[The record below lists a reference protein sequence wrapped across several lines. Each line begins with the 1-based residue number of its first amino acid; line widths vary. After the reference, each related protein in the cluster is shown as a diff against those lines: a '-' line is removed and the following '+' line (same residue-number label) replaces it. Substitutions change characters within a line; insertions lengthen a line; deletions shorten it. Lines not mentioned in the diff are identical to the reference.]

1 MPGSSLPAEVRRAV
15 SACLLPGFPGI
26 TPPAFLRAAIAD
38 GLGGVCLFAGNIASP
53 AALSELT
60 AELRAQ
66 NPALLVAID
75 EEGGD
80 VTRLDAGAGS
90 DSPGNW
96 ALGAVDDLTATQRI
110 AATIGGR
117 LGAVGVNLNLA
128 PDADVNNNPL
138 NPVIG
143 IRSFGADP
151 ELVSRHVAAY
161 VAGLQSRRVAACA
174 KHFPGHGDTSA
185 DSHHELP
192 VVAVSRERLDE
203 VELPPFRAAIAAGVR
218 VIMTAHLVVPALDP
232 DRPATVSPAVLRLLR
247 EELGFTGVVVTDALE
262 MKAVSATLGMGE
274 AAVQAIAAGVD
285 LLCLGAQGLESQLAE
300 VRDALLAAVESG
312 RLPAE
317 RVLEAAGRIRELAEW
332 ARSPLAGDADP
343 SFGLD
348 VARRAVRVSGDPLL
362 RGPVAVVEIR
372 APGSIAVSDTAWGIT
387 TVLAAADPRT
397 TALRVTEELTDASGL
412 LAPYSDRQV
421 VAVYRDAHLSDWR
434 RASLAAVRAAR
445 PDAILVSMGGADDLP
460 GAGDEPAAVLRTLGS
475 ARVNAIAAAER
486 LLGRELGV

>member
-1 MPGSSLPAEVRRAV
+1 MPGGLPAEVRRAV
-15 SACLLPGFPGI
+15 SACLLPSFQGTTAPS
-26 TPPAFLRAAIAD
+26 FLREAIAD

-75 EEGGD
+75 EEGGN
-80 VTRLDAGAGS
+80 VTRLDARAGS

-96 ALGAVDDLTATQRI
+96 ALGAVDDLAATQRI

-117 LGAVGVNLNLA
+117 LGALGINLNLA

-143 IRSFGADP
+143 VRSFGADP
-151 ELVSRHVAAY
+151 ELASRHVAAY
-161 VAGLQSRRVAACA
+161 VEGLQSRRVAACA
-174 KHFPGHGDTSA
+174 KHFPGHGDTTR
-185 DSHHELP
+185 DSHQELP
-192 VVAVSRERLDE
+192 VVAVSREYLGE

-218 VIMTAHLVVPALDP
+218 LIMTAHLVVPALDP

-247 EELGFTGVVVTDALE
+247 EELGFTGVVITDALE

-274 AAVQAIAAGVD
+274 AAVQALAAGAD
-285 LLCLGAQGLESQLAE
+285 LLCLGARGLESQLAE
-300 VRDALLAAVESG
+300 VRDALLTAVESG

-317 RVLEAAGRIRELAEW
+317 RVLEAAGRVRELAEW

-343 SFGLD
+343 AFGLE
-348 VARRAVRVSGDPLL
+348 VARRAVGVSGDPLL
-362 RGPVAVVEIR
+362 RGPAAVVEIR
-372 APGSIAVSDTAWGIT
+372 APGSIAVGDTAWGVT
-387 TVLAAADPRT
+387 TVLAAAEPA
-397 TALRVTEELTDASGL
+397 TATLRVTEELTDASAL
-412 LAPYSDRQV
+412 LAPYADRQV
-421 VAVYRDAHLSDWR
+421 VAVYRDAHRSDWQ
-434 RASLAAVRAAR
+434 RATLAAVRAAR
-445 PDAILVSMGGADDLP
+445 PDAILVSMGGAGDLP
-460 GAGDEPAAVLRTLGS
+460 SAGGPAAVVRTLGS

-486 LLGRELGV
+486 LLGRELGA